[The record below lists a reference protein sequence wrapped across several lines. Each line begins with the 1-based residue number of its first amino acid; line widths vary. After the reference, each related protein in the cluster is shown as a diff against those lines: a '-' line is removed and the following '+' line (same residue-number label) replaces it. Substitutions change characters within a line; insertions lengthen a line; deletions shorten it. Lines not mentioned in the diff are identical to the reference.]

1 MAIRLADLI
10 ERVPQ
15 SVEQRVRNTRDRI
28 RPILQ
33 EALRAEC
40 RLLFR
45 TAEESEAKHPGAQVP
60 VQIDPAYP
68 IALQGIT
75 FPDQIETVM
84 LLARYRVALEATRDG
99 TSSLLRLRDE
109 LSGRPNSDRWMSADA
124 SDLQAV
130 FYWTQA
136 LLTALDQQDPLG
148 TVLSVD
154 KDILGIYEY
163 DTSGPSNDDR
173 AVNRAAI
180 RLYWA
185 VIGLV
190 SEWLG
195 CKVEDL
201 TIVVLAH
208 ELSHAYTQLGADIE
222 GRRWASIK
230 FARLEAAV
238 TEGLAQYYTDRVL
251 RRLARRY
258 PEALSAHEKMLP
270 YQPDIYRTHQDWLED
285 FTPEVVRRAMLE
297 MRRWNERTLEDL
309 KRRLIE
315 ARSTLNPGC

>member
-1 MAIRLADLI
+1 M
-10 ERVPQ
+10 
-15 SVEQRVRNTRDRI
+15 

-45 TAEESEAKHPGAQVP
+45 TAEESEARHPGAQVP

-68 IALQGIT
+68 VSLQGIT
-75 FPDQIETVM
+75 FPDEIETVM
-84 LLARYRVALEATRDG
+84 LLARYRAALEATRDG
-99 TSSLLRLRDE
+99 TSRLLRLREE
-109 LSGRPNSDRWMSADA
+109 LSERPDPDRWMSADA

-130 FYWTQA
+130 FYWAQA

-148 TVLSVD
+148 TVFSVD
-154 KDILGIYEY
+154 EDILGVYEY
-163 DTSGPSNDDR
+163 DASGPSYDDR
-173 AVNRAAI
+173 VVNRATI

-222 GRRWASIK
+222 GRRWSAVK

-238 TEGLAQYYTDRVL
+238 AEGLAQYYTDRVL
-251 RRLARRY
+251 RRLASRY

-270 YQPDIYRTHQDWLED
+270 HQPDIYRTHQNWLED
-285 FTPEVVRRAMLE
+285 FTPEAIRRAMLE
-297 MRRWNERTLEDL
+297 MRRWNERTLGDL
-309 KRRLIE
+309 ERRLIE
-315 ARSTLNPGC
+315 ARNNLEPGH